1 MHAIAREG
9 EDASIQSLL
18 QLLKLSNHRIQPL
31 VARLEHKGSALP
43 ARAWPGFAFT
53 VPLLGDYLVRN
64 AGDR

>member
-31 VARLEHKGSALP
+31 VARLERKGLLYRP
-43 ARAWPGFAFT
+43 ERGRLAFT

>member
-9 EDASIQSLL
+9 EDASINPLL

-31 VARLEHKGSALP
+31 VARLEHKGLLYRP
-43 ARAWPGFAFT
+43 ERGRLAFT